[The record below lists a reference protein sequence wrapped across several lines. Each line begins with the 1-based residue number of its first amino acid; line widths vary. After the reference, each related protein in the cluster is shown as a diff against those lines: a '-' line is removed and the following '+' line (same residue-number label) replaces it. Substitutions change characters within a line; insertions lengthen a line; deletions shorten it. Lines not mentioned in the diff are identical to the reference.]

1 MCSGFCKFLLF
12 LQNANLRL
20 ISIITK
26 LDFKMNHI
34 KTAICAGALLLLMLA
49 AGRERA
55 LCQPSG
61 KNLGLKTVVIDPG
74 HGGKDPGAPGQTSKT
89 HEKHIVLSVSKLLG
103 DMIKEAY
110 PDVKVVYTRSS
121 DVFIG
126 LHERAMT
133 AKRNKADLFIS
144 IHCTSSSN
152 KSACG
157 TSVHILGKNSKNGKN
172 KTDYFEKNMS
182 VAQRENGVIV
192 LENGYEAKYAS
203 FDVNSP
209 ESYISHMLQ
218 WTAYYESSLL
228 FASEV
233 VDKLIQ
239 KPLTRRP
246 VVIDQ
251 ECEQDD

>member
-1 MCSGFCKFLLF
+1 
-12 LQNANLRL
+12 
-20 ISIITK
+20 
-26 LDFKMNHI
+26 
-34 KTAICAGALLLLMLA
+34 
-49 AGRERA
+49 
-55 LCQPSG
+55 
-61 KNLGLKTVVIDPG
+61 
-74 HGGKDPGAPGQTSKT
+74 
-89 HEKHIVLSVSKLLG
+89 
-103 DMIKEAY
+103 MIKEAY

-144 IHCTSSSN
+144 VHCNSSSN

-157 TSVHILGKNSKNGKN
+157 TSVHILGKNSKNGKTRLTISR
-172 KTDYFEKNMS
+172 KTMS

-192 LENGYEAKYAS
+192 LEDGYEAKYAD

-233 VDKLIQ
+233 VDNSYRSPSQGALW
-239 KPLTRRP
+239 
-246 VVIDQ
+246 
-251 ECEQDD
+251 